1 PKPFL
6 KKSHSNP
13 GSFIGRFL
21 GVAYQPPSTQ
31 IIQMSDQCPVFA
43 HFLGFGGVASA
54 MILSTIGAAYGTAK
68 SGVGISGLATF
79 KPELVM
85 KSLIPIIMSGILAV
99 YGLVVSVL
107 IAGSLSPAE
116 PYSLFAGCTHLAAG
130 LACGGSGLAAGLAIG
145 KAGDAFVRA
154 YVYQS
159 RVFVGMLLTL
169 IFAEVLGL
177 YGLIV
182 ALILNTRITGD
193 ECNA

>member
-1 PKPFL
+1 
-6 KKSHSNP
+6 
-13 GSFIGRFL
+13 
-21 GVAYQPPSTQ
+21 
-31 IIQMSDQCPVFA
+31 MSDQCPVFA

-107 IAGSLSPAE
+107 IAGSLSPSE

-159 RVFVGMLLTL
+159 RVYVESNGVDLPYKIQIRWNASHLDFCRSRGGLYISNKILTTL
-169 IFAEVLGL
+169 QVLGL

-182 ALILNTRITGD
+182 ALILNTRISGD
-193 ECNA
+193 ECSA

>member
-1 PKPFL
+1 
-6 KKSHSNP
+6 
-13 GSFIGRFL
+13 
-21 GVAYQPPSTQ
+21 
-31 IIQMSDQCPVFA
+31 MSDQCPVFA

-107 IAGSLSPAE
+107 IAGSLSPSE

-159 RVFVGMLLTL
+159 RVSRGGSY
-169 IFAEVLGL
+169 AKK
-177 YGLIV
+177 
-182 ALILNTRITGD
+182 LNSNDITGIGIIWID
-193 ECNA
+193 CSPDIEHEDKWG

>member
-1 PKPFL
+1 
-6 KKSHSNP
+6 
-13 GSFIGRFL
+13 
-21 GVAYQPPSTQ
+21 
-31 IIQMSDQCPVFA
+31 
-43 HFLGFGGVASA
+43 

-107 IAGSLSPAE
+107 IAGSLSPTE

-159 RVFVGMLLTL
+159 RVYVRLLLCRILTYL
-169 IFAEVLGL
+169 YPVLSLTQLRRHAPHSYLCRGASMSSWLL
-177 YGLIV
+177 Y
-182 ALILNTRITGD
+182 
-193 ECNA
+193 